1 MINQELRN
9 ASRTRRIAP
18 YVEAIVFAAVVLGI
32 NFLVFRSDPGYYS
45 WSFNP
50 YLFVVLVIAGRYG
63 LVPGLFT
70 AFVCLG
76 CYLGTLIWMLTG
88 TPITLIITPPH
99 YGLIV
104 TFCLGGF
111 IVGNL
116 ADRARER
123 LDEALR
129 QHDEVRLRHDRL
141 SSQFT
146 LLSDE
151 KHLLDKQV
159 LSEEETFPALV
170 GLFEDLDLLDPAEI
184 PPRIVRL
191 APRLLGGGRA
201 ALYKFDHEA
210 RAESTAPADAGAPP
224 GHAPPPAR
232 TGQGRA
238 AGRLVADDGGWAPAV
253 EREHP
258 VVARALGEEGMATIA
273 QLRGI
278 TDLGTLA
285 RDPIQLGCRLPQ
297 AENAPLLVL
306 LMKEL
311 PFAAFA
317 PSRLAALHSGMD
329 VAGRALERAIVFKL
343 TQDRNVD
350 DPVTKACTT
359 VYFYKRL
366 EEDYALA
373 LRHKMPLSVL
383 TVQVP
388 GLEKRVKKEQHARLR
403 QVLAQA
409 FQESLRN
416 GDLLAHHQS
425 PGSFMVLC
433 PFTPEKGAQVVA
445 RRLREKVAAMI
456 RKPDVSTDHAVHVL
470 VIAVDPK
477 TTPLDELKRS
487 INSSLVGERDGGGR
501 A

>member
-9 ASRTRRIAP
+9 AASRWRWAP
-18 YVEAIVFAAVVLGI
+18 YIEGVVLALVMLGI
-32 NFLVFRSDPGYYS
+32 NFLVFRSDPGYYT
-45 WSFNP
+45 WTFNP

-70 AFVCLG
+70 AFVCLA
-76 CYLGTLIWMLTG
+76 CYLGTLIFMLVG

-116 ADRARER
+116 ADRAKGR
-123 LDEALR
+123 LNEALR
-129 QHDEVRLRHDRL
+129 QYDEVRLRHDRL

-170 GLFEDLDLLDPAEI
+170 GMFDDLDHLDPAEI
-184 PPRIVRL
+184 PSRIVRL

-201 ALYKFDHEA
+201 ALYRLD
-210 RAESTAPADAGAPP
+210 AEPNAPAK
-224 GHAPPPAR
+224 
-232 TGQGRA
+232 
-238 AGRLVADDGGWAPAV
+238 LVADDGGNWARTV
-253 EREHP
+253 GLEHP
-258 VVARALGEEGMATIA
+258 VISRAVADEGGAATVA
-273 QLRGI
+273 QLRAL

-285 RDPIQLGCRLPQ
+285 RDPIQLGCKLP
-297 AENAPLLVL
+297 AMDNAPQLLL

-317 PSRLAALHSGMD
+317 PSRLSALTSGME
-329 VAGRALERAIVFKL
+329 VAGRALGRAILFKV

-350 DPVTKACTT
+350 DPVTKASTT

-373 LRHKMPLSVL
+373 LRHKMPLSII

-388 GLEKRVKKEQHARLR
+388 GLEKRVKKEQHLKLR
-403 QVLAQA
+403 QVLATA

-416 GDLLAHHQS
+416 GDLLAHHKS
-425 PGSFMVLC
+425 PGSFMILC
-433 PFTPEKGAQVVA
+433 PFTPEKGAEVVA
-445 RRLREKVAAMI
+445 RRLREKVAAMV
-456 RKPDVSTDHAVHVL
+456 RRPDVSTEGAVHVL

-477 TTPLDELKRS
+477 QTSLDVLKKA
-487 INSSLVGERDGGGR
+487 IQDSLVRDGE
-501 A
+501 AEPAKA

>member
-9 ASRTRRIAP
+9 AARSWRWAA
-18 YVEAIVFAAVVLGI
+18 YVEGVVLAVVMLGI
-32 NFLVFRSDPGYYS
+32 NFLVFRSDPGYYT
-45 WSFNP
+45 WTFNP

-63 LVPGLFT
+63 LLPGLFT

-76 CYLGTLIWMLTG
+76 CYLGTLIFLLVG

-104 TFCLGGF
+104 TFCLGAF

-123 LDEALR
+123 LAESLR
-129 QHDEVRLRHDRL
+129 QYDEVRLRHDRL

-170 GLFEDLDLLDPAEI
+170 AMFDDLDHLDPIEI
-184 PPRIVRL
+184 PPRIVKL
-191 APRLLGGGRA
+191 APRLVGGGRA
-201 ALYKFDHEA
+201 ALYKFDHEN
-210 RAESTAPADAGAPP
+210 PAAGP
-224 GHAPPPAR
+224 GSRSGPGPEPTSR
-232 TGQGRA
+232 TGVASGPA
-238 AGRLVADDGGWAPAV
+238 RLVAEDGGEWPRTV
-253 EREHP
+253 P
-258 VVARALGEEGMATIA
+258 FDNQVIARALAEPGAATIA
-273 QLRGI
+273 QLRGL
-278 TDLGTLA
+278 TDLGSLA

-297 AENAPLLVL
+297 TENAPILVL

-317 PSRLAALHSGMD
+317 PSRLTALHSGMD
-329 VAGRALERAIVFKL
+329 VAGRALGRAVLFKL

-359 VYFYKRL
+359 VYFHKRL

-373 LRHKMPLSVL
+373 LRHKMPLSII

-388 GLEKRVKKEQHARLR
+388 GLEKRLKREQHARLR

-416 GDLLAHHQS
+416 GDLLAHHQR
-425 PGSFMVLC
+425 PGSFMILC
-433 PFTPEKGAQVVA
+433 PFTPEKGAEVVA
-445 RRLREKVAAMI
+445 RRLREKVAAMV
-456 RKPDVSTDHAVHVL
+456 RRPDVSAEKSVHVL
-470 VIAVDPK
+470 VMAVDPK
-477 TTPLDELKRS
+477 QTSLDVLRKAIS
-487 INSSLVGERDGGGR
+487 DSLVRDAESEPPAR
-501 A
+501 

>member
-1 MINQELRN
+1 MITHELRN
-9 ASRTRRIAP
+9 AARSRRIVP
-18 YVEAIVFAAVVLGI
+18 YVESVVFAAVVLGI
-32 NFLVFRSDPGYYS
+32 NFVVFHSDPGYYT

-88 TPITLIITPPH
+88 TPIGLIITPPH

-123 LDEALR
+123 LNEGLR
-129 QHDEVRLRHDRL
+129 QYDEVRLRHDRL

-201 ALYKFDHEA
+201 ALYKIEA
-210 RAESTAPADAGAPP
+210 EGS
-224 GHAPPPAR
+224 
-232 TGQGRA
+232 A
-238 AGRLVADDGGWAPAV
+238 AGRLVADDGGWAATV
-253 EREHP
+253 ERDSP
-258 VVARALGEEGMATIA
+258 VVARALTEEGTATIA

-278 TDLGTLA
+278 TDLATLA

-317 PSRLAALHSGMD
+317 PSRLTALHSGMD
-329 VAGRALERAIVFKL
+329 VAGRALQRAIVFKL

-350 DPVTKACTT
+350 DPITKACTT

-456 RKPDVSTDHAVHVL
+456 RKPDMSTDRAVHVL

-487 INSSLVGERDGGGR
+487 INESLVSDKDAGGR

>member
-9 ASRTRRIAP
+9 AASGWRWAP
-18 YVEAIVFAAVVLGI
+18 YIEGIVFALLMLVI
-32 NFLVFRSDPGYYS
+32 NFLVFHTDPGYYT
-45 WSFNP
+45 WTFNP

-70 AFVCLG
+70 ALVCLG
-76 CYLGTLIWMLTG
+76 CYLGTLIWMLVG
-88 TPITLIITPPH
+88 TPITLIVTPPH

-104 TFCLGGF
+104 TFCLGAF

-116 ADRARER
+116 SDRAKQR
-123 LDEALR
+123 LADALR
-129 QHDEVRLRHDRL
+129 QYDEVRLRHDRL

-170 GLFEDLDLLDPAEI
+170 NMFDDLDHLDPTEI
-184 PPRIVRL
+184 PPRIIRL
-191 APRLLGGGRA
+191 APRLVGGGRA
-201 ALYKFDHEA
+201 ALYKLDGDG
-210 RAESTAPADAGAPP
+210 PA
-224 GHAPPPAR
+224 
-232 TGQGRA
+232 
-238 AGRLVADDGGWAPAV
+238 RLVAEDGGEWARTAAID
-253 EREHP
+253 HP
-258 VVARALGEEGMATIA
+258 VIVRALADTGAATIA

-278 TDLGTLA
+278 TDLGSMA

-297 AENAPLLVL
+297 TENAPQLLL

-317 PSRLAALHSGMD
+317 PSRLTALHSGMD
-329 VAGRALERAIVFKL
+329 VAGRALGRAILFKL

-350 DPVTKACTT
+350 DPITKACTT

-373 LRHKMPLSVL
+373 LRHKMPLSII

-388 GLEKRVKKEQHARLR
+388 GLEKRLKKEQHARLR
-403 QVLAQA
+403 QVLATA

-416 GDLLAHHQS
+416 GDLLAHHQR
-425 PGSFMVLC
+425 PGSFMILC
-433 PFTPEKGAQVVA
+433 PFTPEKGAEVVA
-445 RRLREKVAAMI
+445 RRLREKVATMI
-456 RKPDVSTDHAVHVL
+456 RRPEMAASEKSVHVL
-470 VIAVDPK
+470 VMAVDPK
-477 TTPLDELKRS
+477 QTSLDVLRKA
-487 INSSLVGERDGGGR
+487 IQDSLVRETELEPRQS
-501 A
+501 

>member
-9 ASRTRRIAP
+9 AASGWRWAP
-18 YVEAIVFAAVVLGI
+18 YVEGVVLALMMLGI
-32 NFLVFRSDPGYYS
+32 NFLVFRSDPGYYT
-45 WSFNP
+45 WTFNP

-63 LVPGLFT
+63 LVAGLFT

-76 CYLGTLIWMLTG
+76 CYLGTLIFMLVG

-116 ADRARER
+116 ADRAKGR
-123 LDEALR
+123 LGEALH
-129 QHDEVRLRHDRL
+129 QYDEVRLRHDRL

-170 GLFEDLDLLDPAEI
+170 GMFDDLDHLDPGEI

-201 ALYKFDHEA
+201 ALYKID
-210 RAESTAPADAGAPP
+210 AEPNQPAKLVAEDG
-224 GHAPPPAR
+224 GEWAR
-232 TGQGRA
+232 TVQ
-238 AGRLVADDGGWAPAV
+238 LN
-253 EREHP
+253 HP
-258 VVARALGEEGMATIA
+258 VIERAMADEGAATVS

-285 RDPIQLGCRLPQ
+285 KDPIQLGCKLPQ
-297 AENAPLLVL
+297 TENAPTLLL

-317 PSRLAALHSGMD
+317 PSRLTALSSGMD
-329 VAGRALERAIVFKL
+329 VAGRALGRAILFKI

-350 DPVTKACTT
+350 DPVTKASTT

-373 LRHKMPLSVL
+373 LRHKMPLSII

-388 GLEKRVKKEQHARLR
+388 GLEKRLKKDQHLKLR

-416 GDLLAHHQS
+416 GDLLAHHRS
-425 PGSFMVLC
+425 PGSFMILM
-433 PFTPEKGAQVVA
+433 PFTPEKGAEVVA
-445 RRLREKVAAMI
+445 RRLREKVAAMV
-456 RKPDVSTDHAVHVL
+456 RRPDVSDEKAVHVL

-477 TTPLDELKRS
+477 QTSLDVLKKA
-487 INSSLVGERDGGGR
+487 IQDSLVREGTR
-501 A
+501 

>member
-9 ASRTRRIAP
+9 AASRWRWAP
-18 YVEAIVFAAVVLGI
+18 YIEGLVLAWIVLGI
-32 NFLVFRSDPGYYS
+32 NFLVFRSDPGYYT
-45 WSFNP
+45 WTFNP

-63 LVPGLFT
+63 LLPGLYT
-70 AFVCLG
+70 GFVCLG
-76 CYLGTLIWMLTG
+76 CYLGTLIFMLVG

-104 TFCLGGF
+104 TFLLGGF

-116 ADRARER
+116 ADRAKER
-123 LDEALR
+123 LIESLS
-129 QHDEVRLRHDRL
+129 QYDEVRLRHDRL

-170 GLFEDLDLLDPAEI
+170 SMFDDLDQLDPTEI

-201 ALYKFDHEA
+201 ALFKFETDQA
-210 RAESTAPADAGAPP
+210 APLK
-224 GHAPPPAR
+224 
-232 TGQGRA
+232 
-238 AGRLVADDGGWAPAV
+238 LVADEGGEWP
-253 EREHP
+253 RTINPNHP
-258 VVARALGEEGMATIA
+258 VIVRAMSESRAATIA

-278 TDLGTLA
+278 TELSTMA
-285 RDPIQLGCRLPQ
+285 KDPIQVGCKLP
-297 AENAPLLVL
+297 AMENTPAMIL
-306 LMKEL
+306 LMKDL

-317 PSRLAALHSGMD
+317 PSRLTALSAGMD
-329 VAGRALERAIVFKL
+329 VAGRALGRAILFKL

-350 DPVTKACTT
+350 DPITKACTT

-373 LRHKMPLSVL
+373 LRHKMPLSII

-388 GLEKRVKKEQHARLR
+388 GLEKRLKKEQHAKLR

-416 GDLLAHHQS
+416 GDLLAHHQR
-425 PGSFMVLC
+425 PGSFLILC
-433 PFTPEKGAQVVA
+433 PFTPEKGAEVVA
-445 RRLREKVAAMI
+445 RRLREKVATMV
-456 RKPDVSTDHAVHVL
+456 RRPDVSPERSVHVM
-470 VIAVDPK
+470 VMAVDPK
-477 TTPLDELKRS
+477 QTSMDVLKKA
-487 INSSLVGERDGGGR
+487 IQDSLVREGEAEPDR